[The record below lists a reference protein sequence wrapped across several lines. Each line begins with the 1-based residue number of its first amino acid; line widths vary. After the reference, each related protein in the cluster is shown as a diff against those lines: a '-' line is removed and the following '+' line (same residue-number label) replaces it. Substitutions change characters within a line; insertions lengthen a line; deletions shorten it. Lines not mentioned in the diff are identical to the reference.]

1 MSSVKEELW
10 QVRRAANRV
19 RRREEE
25 IAMLE
30 SLIAG
35 SAVKVDGLPK
45 ASSGGDKLA
54 LQVGRLVE
62 VKECLAA
69 EIETFLDERE
79 RALAVIKGIRNE
91 SMRDVLV
98 YRYIVGLDWEA
109 VAEKMH
115 YDLHYVYKLHGWALS
130 AYEKVRECSQYD
142 TK

>member
-1 MSSVKEELW
+1 MSNAKDELW
-10 QVRRAANRV
+10 QVRRAAVRV

-35 SAVKVDGLPK
+35 SAVKLDGMPK
-45 ASSGGDKLA
+45 GASGGDRLA
-54 LQVGRLVE
+54 AQVGRLAE

-69 EIETFLDERE
+69 EIETFLEERE

-98 YRYIVGLDWEA
+98 YRYIVCLDWAEI
-109 VAEKMH
+109 AEKMH
-115 YDLHYVYKLHGWALS
+115 YDLHYVYKLHGWALA
-130 AYEKVRECSQYD
+130 AYEACVRH
-142 TK
+142 

>member
-1 MSSVKEELW
+1 MTAKEELW

-30 SLIAG
+30 SLIEG

-54 LQVGRLVE
+54 LQVSRLVE
-62 VKECLAA
+62 LKGFLAC
-69 EIETFLDERE
+69 EIETFLEERE
-79 RALAVIKGIRNE
+79 RALAVIGGIKNE
-91 SMRDVLV
+91 SFQDVLM
-98 YRYIVGLDWEA
+98 YRYIIGLDWETI
-109 VAEKMH
+109 AEKMC
-115 YDLHYVYKLHGWALS
+115 YDRRYVFKLHGWALQ
-130 AYEKVRECSQYD
+130 AFGKVCEKVD